1 LNFEFVQSF
10 YLCDSVIN
18 PLPMKNPD
26 YQPYL
31 NSEDMKFLCIGRN
44 YAEHA
49 KELGNEVPDEP
60 VIFMKPKSALLQ
72 TNSPF

>member
-1 LNFEFVQSF
+1 MT
-10 YLCDSVIN
+10 N
-18 PLPMKNPD
+18 PE

-60 VIFMKPKSALLQ
+60 VIFIKPKSALLQ
-72 TNSPF
+72 TNSPFYYSQPEIFRLN